1 MRRAGLALLLLLLLA
16 RLGCGGGASTS
27 ATVTTT
33 GASPGTKSTSAT
45 TKTSSSTA
53 APTSSHP
60 VLGSSSNA
68 TKTSLGSE
76 SSTPSPKSVTPAP
89 KISTSSSKIST
100 SDPKSTS
107 PSTHS
112 PSPTSVLTTHVTK
125 KSSPGT
131 DSSTNDTTVPS
142 TTQKSPSLDLG
153 STSPGA
159 GSSSPT
165 MGGPPH
171 STKRSSPD
179 PKTTP
184 VSIESAPRNTTS
196 SSRVTEIP
204 SPSPGSSSGGKVT
217 PSPVVN
223 VAPTSA
229 PRASKPTVPGVTS
242 AAGAHPDKD
251 PVTHPTLMETTA
263 AGGIKDGSKEL
274 KEAETTRG
282 TSAATVGTP
291 GGDKKDVTT
300 KKSDPPLLK
309 TDSALEAATSTPA
322 STKRV
327 SEPSSTSKPSDSQP
341 KQQITC
347 KEQIP
352 SVKTGKEAPKLV
364 TLNATGIC
372 GVVAQTKQSEELY
385 DIICKALNP
394 TFNRSRD
401 QCTVS
406 LAPVQGSP
414 NLYALVD
421 ASMQIKP
428 RQEELFELLKEK
440 KDEFKKAGINNVM
453 LADKQ
458 LGDDEPTDR
467 FSTPLITTI
476 VCLAVA
482 LLLTA
487 AIYGCCHQRRSRRKD
502 QTISSA
508 VPGFEGRHVAVLF
521 TRLTEELQT
530 MENGYHDNPTLEV
543 METSSEMQEKKI
555 NLNGE
560 LGDSWIVPMDNLTK
574 EELEEEEDTH
584 L

>member
-16 RLGCGGGASTS
+16 RLGCGGEASTS

-33 GASPGTKSTSAT
+33 STSLGTESTSAT
-45 TKTSSSTA
+45 TKSSSSTA

-60 VLGSSSNA
+60 VLGSSSSA

-89 KISTSSSKIST
+89 TISTSSSKSST

-107 PSTHS
+107 LSTQS
-112 PSPTSVLTTHVTK
+112 PSPTSVGTSHDTK

-131 DSSTNDTTVPS
+131 DSSTNATTVPS
-142 TTQKSPSLDLG
+142 TTQKSSSLDPG

-159 GSSSPT
+159 GSSTPT
-165 MGGPPH
+165 TGGPPH
-171 STKRSSPD
+171 STKSSSPD

-184 VSIESAPRNTTS
+184 VSTESAPHNTTS

-204 SPSPGSSSGGKVT
+204 SPSPGNSSGGKVT
-217 PSPVVN
+217 PSPVVD

-229 PRASKPTVPGVTS
+229 PRAAKPTVPGVTP
-242 AAGAHPDKD
+242 AAGTHPDKD
-251 PVTHPTLMETTA
+251 PVTHPTLNTTLLETTA
-263 AGGIKDGSKEL
+263 AGGSKDGSKEL

-282 TSAATVGTP
+282 ASAATVGTP

-300 KKSDPPLLK
+300 KKADPPLLK
-309 TDSALEAATSTPA
+309 TDSALGAATSTPA
-322 STKRV
+322 NTKRV
-327 SEPSSTSKPSDSQP
+327 SEPNSTSKPGDSQP

-352 SVKTGKEAPKLV
+352 SIKTGKEAPKLV

-372 GVVAQTKQSEELY
+372 GGVAQTKQSEELY
-385 DIICKALNP
+385 DIICKALKP

-421 ASMQIKP
+421 ASVLIKP

-440 KDEFKKAGINNVM
+440 KDEFKKAGINNVT

-467 FSTPLITTI
+467 VSTPLITTP
-476 VCLAVA
+476 
-482 LLLTA
+482 T
-487 AIYGCCHQRRSRRKD
+487 

>member
-1 MRRAGLALLLLLLLA
+1 
-16 RLGCGGGASTS
+16 
-27 ATVTTT
+27 
-33 GASPGTKSTSAT
+33 
-45 TKTSSSTA
+45 
-53 APTSSHP
+53 
-60 VLGSSSNA
+60 
-68 TKTSLGSE
+68 
-76 SSTPSPKSVTPAP
+76 
-89 KISTSSSKIST
+89 
-100 SDPKSTS
+100 
-107 PSTHS
+107 
-112 PSPTSVLTTHVTK
+112 
-125 KSSPGT
+125 
-131 DSSTNDTTVPS
+131 
-142 TTQKSPSLDLG
+142 
-153 STSPGA
+153 
-159 GSSSPT
+159 
-165 MGGPPH
+165 
-171 STKRSSPD
+171 
-179 PKTTP
+179 
-184 VSIESAPRNTTS
+184 
-196 SSRVTEIP
+196 
-204 SPSPGSSSGGKVT
+204 
-217 PSPVVN
+217 
-223 VAPTSA
+223 
-229 PRASKPTVPGVTS
+229 
-242 AAGAHPDKD
+242 
-251 PVTHPTLMETTA
+251 METTA

-274 KEAETTRG
+274 KEAETARG

-502 QTISSA
+502 QQ
-508 VPGFEGRHVAVLF
+508 
-521 TRLTEELQT
+521 RLTEELQT